1 MVYGDSFKNCIVA
14 VVVPDEKAVEKW
26 AATNKKTGTLAELCL
41 DADLKKDILESM
53 HETAKANK
61 LNSLEKP
68 QELYLTEEAFSIEN
82 NILTPTF
89 KLKRNIA
96 RDIYKYE
103 LDQMYVELAKRGK

>member
-14 VVVPDEKAVEKW
+14 VVVPDGPTVEKW
-26 AATNKKTGTLAELCL
+26 ATANKKKGTLAELCN

-53 HETAKANK
+53 HETAKLNK
-61 LNSLEKP
+61 LSSLEKP

-96 RDIYKYE
+96 RDMYKDQ
-103 LDQMYVELAKRGK
+103 LDQLYVELAKRGK